1 MSRSTAIILEVDL
14 EDEHGFASSI
24 ESAIEVADDELT
36 RLDETIRSI
45 DSLKPACDKL
55 DYALASSAGAICG
68 LLDIFLIGKPG
79 ESPIGNVTDKWFEDR
94 VADFARLNGWRD
106 ESAKTPIRFL
116 EEKFR
121 IPYDQTGRD
130 AAKGIFNLTPSNHH
144 FKSLGHNPT
153 LLGLFFSILDQFQN
167 RSHFVTEGQLVA
179 LEEADGSFELRGNS
193 APVKLFCGFANWL
206 GHLVSDMS
214 GSSQSKGRGMGI
226 PSPLWAWTNDVIAIG
241 KSLGIPA
248 SSFAKGANQ
257 LALEIFKRGY
267 DARFQAAQAIPVIVN
282 EMIVRLLYSARR
294 MIKYLAD
301 TQGKVRTFQELWASC
316 EPFGNPTV
324 KRMLAVAHG
333 TFCMLD
339 LSDAALRALTTG
351 TGTFDVP
358 EFFMRLNIV
367 GVGRFTIS
375 LYGEG
380 KRTIALHSAKEQAR
394 FALREKAIVKD
405 YLDGLDQLARLYD
418 DESLVN
424 FIDSF
429 KKGDAYIRAF
439 EASARLAKLR
449 GVPDERRLDS
459 KEDIDAYFG
468 GKRG

>member
-24 ESAIEVADDELT
+24 ESAIEMADDELA

-55 DYALASSAGAICG
+55 DYALAASAGAICG
-68 LLDIFLIGKPG
+68 LLDVFLIGKPG
-79 ESPIGNVTDKWFEDR
+79 ESPIGDVADKWFEDR

-116 EEKFR
+116 EERFK
-121 IPYDQTGRD
+121 IPYDQTGRGI
-130 AAKGIFNLTPSNHH
+130 AKDIFNLTPSNHH

-179 LEEADGSFELRGNS
+179 LEEADDSFELRGNS
-193 APVKLFCGFANWL
+193 VPAKLFCGFVNWF

-241 KSLGIPA
+241 QSLGIPT
-248 SSFAKGANQ
+248 SSFAESANQ

-294 MIKYLAD
+294 MVKYLAD
-301 TQGKVRTFQELWASC
+301 TQGKTRTFQELWTSC
-316 EPFGNPTV
+316 EPFGNPTI
-324 KRMLAVAHG
+324 KRMLTVAHG

-339 LSDAALRALTTG
+339 LSDAAVRALATRA
-351 TGTFDVP
+351 GTFDVP

-394 FALREKAIVKD
+394 FALREKAIVED

-418 DESLVN
+418 DEGLVN
-424 FIDSF
+424 FIGSF

-449 GVPDERRLDS
+449 GVPDEKRLDS